1 MQGLR
6 RDARIGGVSRR
17 RTRSADLSAVRK
29 QPPTANTRFRDPSA
43 VLSPTNLAL
52 VIASIVLTAVLIEFG
67 SWIWVEYLRP
77 AHLTKWE
84 FAATRP
90 PPYRDAEYFG
100 PEFLEEAQKS
110 VSGHLAE
117 VAELDDFHGRYF
129 NVTGGFRVTTDLPQR
144 PTRRVLMFGGSTLF
158 GQEVPDALT
167 IPSYLQRMLNA
178 QGGRWQVMNFG
189 LVGMNAAQQVRILA
203 RVAPR
208 PGDIVVFYHGVNDI
222 YYSVFGGYR
231 EGWVGGVPAFRPVQ
245 KLGALHRTLH
255 AWHQR
260 FKDHSYTAQVA
271 LDIYQRGMPTTV
283 TDPAELGRNV
293 EAAQAR
299 FREAV
304 AEGARIAGAAGA
316 EFVHFLQPQVFA
328 NGTLT
333 AYERAL
339 VANPLGTAP
348 GVETAFREGYPKLLR
363 AAQELARQ
371 GIEFHDIAD
380 ALDHRPAGEEVF
392 LDFCHVAHRGNE
404 RVAQRLMQDYFR
416 ARIAR

>member
-1 MQGLR
+1 MSA
-6 RDARIGGVSRR
+6 AR
-17 RTRSADLSAVRK
+17 K
-29 QPPTANTRFRDPSA
+29 PPPTATSRLRDPSA
-43 VLSPTNLAL
+43 VLSPINLAL
-52 VIASIVLTAVLIEFG
+52 VIASIVLTAILIEFG
-67 SWIWVEYLRP
+67 SWVWVAQLRP

-90 PPYRDAEYFG
+90 PPYRDADYFG

-110 VSGHLAE
+110 VSGRLGE

-158 GQEVPDALT
+158 GQEVPDSRT

-178 QGGRWQVMNFG
+178 QGVRWQVMNFG
-189 LVGMNAAQQVRILA
+189 LVGMNAAQQARILA

-208 PGDIVVFYHGVNDI
+208 RGDIVVFYHGVNDI

-245 KLGALHRTLH
+245 KLGGLHRMLH

-260 FKDHSYTAQVA
+260 FKDYSYTAQVA
-271 LDIYQRGMPTTV
+271 LDIYQRGRPTTV
-283 TDPAELGRNV
+283 TDPAELERNV

-328 NGTLT
+328 SSVMTD
-333 AYERAL
+333 YERAL

-348 GVETAFREGYPKLLR
+348 GVETAFRKGYPKLLQ
-363 AAQELARQ
+363 AAQDLVRE
-371 GIEFHDIAD
+371 GVEFHDIAN
-380 ALDHRPAGEEVF
+380 ALDRRPAGQEVF

-404 RVAQRLMQDYFR
+404 LVAQRLMQDYFR
-416 ARIAR
+416 ARVGR